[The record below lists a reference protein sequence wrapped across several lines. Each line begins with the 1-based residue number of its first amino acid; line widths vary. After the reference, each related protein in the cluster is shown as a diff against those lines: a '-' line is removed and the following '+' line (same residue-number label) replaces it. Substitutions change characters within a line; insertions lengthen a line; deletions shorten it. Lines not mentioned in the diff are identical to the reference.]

1 MENSRNRPKRGDV
14 MIKIEN
20 LSKIFYHEA
29 NETTVLNNINLH
41 IKKGECVV
49 LKGVSGSGK
58 TTLLSLM
65 AGFDKP
71 SFGKVLI
78 DNEAISKL
86 PDRFASALRAKT
98 IGMIFQNFNLFEH
111 LSVKENVTLPLI
123 PSGLSMKEINQKV
136 EMALNLANIAHK
148 ENQTAS
154 SLSGGEKQRTA
165 IARALV
171 AEPQIILCDEPT
183 ANLDKENSLLFIN
196 MIAELHK
203 LGKTIVIATHDPL
216 FENLNFKNRI
226 VPMSDGQIV

>member
-1 MENSRNRPKRGDV
+1 MENSRHGPKRGDV

-20 LSKIFYHEA
+20 VSKIFYHEG
-29 NETTVLNNINLH
+29 NETTVLNQINLH
-41 IKKGECVV
+41 IKKGECIV

-111 LSVKENVTLPLI
+111 LSVKENVTIPLI

-136 EMALNLANIAHK
+136 EIALKLANISHK
-148 ENQTAS
+148 KNLTAS
-154 SLSGGEKQRTA
+154 RLSGGEKQRTA

-196 MIAELHK
+196 IIEALHK

-216 FENLNFKNRI
+216 FENLNFQNRI
-226 VPMSDGQIV
+226 IPMLDGQIV

>member
-1 MENSRNRPKRGDV
+1 

-20 LSKIFYHEA
+20 LSKVFYHEK
-29 NETTVLNNINLH
+29 NETTVLKDINLQ
-41 IKKGECVV
+41 IKQGECVV

-86 PDRFASALRAKT
+86 PDLFASELRAKK
-98 IGMIFQNFNLFEH
+98 IGMIFQHFNLFEH

-123 PSGLSMKEINQKV
+123 PYGLNMKEINKKV
-136 EMALNLANIAHK
+136 EIALTLANIAHK
-148 ENQTAS
+148 KELTAS
-154 SLSGGEKQRTA
+154 HLSGGEKQRTA
-165 IARALV
+165 ISRALV

-196 MIAELHK
+196 IIESLHK

-216 FENLNFKNRI
+216 FDNLNFKNRI
-226 VPMSDGQIV
+226 VPMLDGQIV